1 MAYIGAG
8 IYFWQKNYIASM
20 QNIEQFG
27 GMIFVFFV
35 YLVYFAMIFVFYILE
50 NNAWKNGSKDAFGFK
65 LSELPLY
72 YQLIFATALCFAIIP
87 VIMAIAGLVSCM
99 IKY

>member
-27 GMIFVFFV
+27 G
-35 YLVYFAMIFVFYILE
+35 MIFVFYILE